1 MGHPVQRARCVPVS
15 CLDPAQRPYIRQ
27 LSTVG
32 PSTQPKVLSLSKL
45 EPLGSREEP
54 AIEGLRLLERTR
66 DLVDGLEALLE
77 RVLLGQS
84 GADTTLT
91 RGSWL
96 ELRAAWQ
103 HTLQL
108 ATTTT
113 MAPREVCHQ
122 DRFQGLPASQ

>member
-1 MGHPVQRARCVPVS
+1 M
-15 CLDPAQRPYIRQ
+15 
-27 LSTVG
+27 
-32 PSTQPKVLSLSKL
+32 
-45 EPLGSREEP
+45 
-54 AIEGLRLLERTR
+54 ERTR

-84 GADTTLT
+84 STDTALT

-108 ATTTT
+108 ATTS
-113 MAPREVCHQ
+113 MAPREVCTCRHHLSAAHELH
-122 DRFQGLPASQ
+122 GLSYDYEML